1 MFKIHTMQAVLLL
14 GQQRVSAA
22 WHEDNSFIN
31 VAFVLLPWI
40 LCGRKL
46 EETHADE
53 HANSTQRAQPA
64 VRFRT
69 TAFLLRG
76 NTAPTCCPI
85 IYNNNS

>member
-1 MFKIHTMQAVLLL
+1 MFKIHTMPAVLLL
-14 GQQRVSAA
+14 GQQRVSTA

-46 EETHADE
+46 EETHADK

-64 VRFRT
+64 SR
-69 TAFLLRG
+69 FLLGG